1 MYFQFHSVHKT
12 QLAKK
17 KEDIGQ
23 IWQKCGSVDPKI
35 KGCAM
40 MVGHFSGHLCLGLEQ
55 L

>member
-1 MYFQFHSVHKT
+1 MSFQFHSVHQK
-12 QLAKK
+12 QLAK

-23 IWQKCGSVDPKI
+23 IWQKCGSVDSKI

-40 MVGHFSGHLCLGLEQ
+40 MVGHFSGHLCLWLEQ